1 MAGEFASMEWLA
13 SPFHDAMKEAHRV
26 TDRATLYALR
36 QVGREGIKAARS
48 RTPVYKGTDKRAQ
61 AESGNL
67 RRSILNARQA
77 VHVGTGDYSLKVG
90 PFGRKIRGTS
100 VARHGDGV
108 STGTARAAAVHGI
121 TLASRKAG
129 TSTKGQV
136 RGVPLYRSK
145 INEQTGFMDYGINE
159 MNKVAKETFETA
171 YAKAYERFK

>member
-1 MAGEFASMEWLA
+1 MSEFTSMEWIV
-13 SPFHDAMKEAHRV
+13 SPFKDAMKDIHHA

-48 RTPVYKGTDKRAQ
+48 KTPVYKGPDPRAQ

-77 VHVGTGDYSLKVG
+77 IHLGTGDYSLKVG
-90 PFGRKIRGTS
+90 PFGRRNRGTS
-100 VARHGDGV
+100 VARHGVGV

-129 TSTKGQV
+129 TSSKGQV

-145 INEQTGFMDYGINE
+145 INEQTGFMDYGVRT
-159 MNKVAKETFETA
+159 MNGVAKETFESA
-171 YAKAYERFK
+171 YAKAYARYK